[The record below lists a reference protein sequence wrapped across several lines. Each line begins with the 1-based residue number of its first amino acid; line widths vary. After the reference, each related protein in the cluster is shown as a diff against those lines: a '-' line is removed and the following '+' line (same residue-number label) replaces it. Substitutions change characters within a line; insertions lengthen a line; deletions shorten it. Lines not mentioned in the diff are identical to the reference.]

1 MNIFKRLYAR
11 AFQKIMYLG
20 AFFINFSEPKLF
32 KGEKAINKTIE
43 LFKSKNISNIFI
55 PVADSIYKLGLID
68 EYLKYL
74 KENNIC
80 YTLYIDIKP
89 NPTIEDVENG
99 LKLYLDNNC
108 QAIIAI
114 GGGSVIDAA
123 KIIGARAS
131 NPKISVNKMKGL
143 FKIRKK
149 LPLLIAVPTTAGT
162 GSETTLAA
170 VIVDK
175 ENDHKY
181 HIDSPKLIPSYAV
194 LDPNFLLT
202 LPGKLTSTTGMDAL
216 THAVEAYIGHS
227 NTRKTKKYALSAIKL
242 IFENLKNSYD
252 NPSNINYRENMQ
264 LASYQAGV
272 AFTRAYVGNVHSIA
286 HALGGKYNVAHG
298 YANAIILPIVLKE
311 YGKTIYSKMAKIYDY
326 VGFKGLK
333 NKKDKCE
340 FVINYIEQLNS
351 SMSINNEFSNIIMD
365 EDIDELS
372 TFAFKESYPLYPVPK
387 LLDKLDI
394 KNIYKSL
401 IKS

>member
-11 AFQKIMYLG
+11 TFQKIMYLG
-20 AFFINFSEPKLF
+20 AFFINFSGPKLF

-74 KENNIC
+74 KENNIS

-108 QAIIAI
+108 QTIIAI

-340 FVINYIEQLNS
+340 FVINYIKQLNS
-351 SMSINNEFSNIIMD
+351 SMSIENKFSNIIKD

>member
-11 AFQKIMYLG
+11 TFQKIMYLG

-68 EYLKYL
+68 EYLKNL

-123 KIIGARAS
+123 KIIGARVN

-175 ENDHKY
+175 ENDYKY

-202 LPGKLTSTTGMDAL
+202 LPGKLTSTTGIDAL

-252 NPSNINYRENMQ
+252 NPTNINYRENMQ

-298 YANAIILPIVLKE
+298 YANAIILPVVLKE
-311 YGKTIYSKMAKIYDY
+311 YGKTIYSKMSKIYDY

-340 FVINYIEQLNS
+340 FIINCIEQLNS
-351 SMSINNEFSNIIMD
+351 SMSIKNEFSNIIRD

-394 KNIYKSL
+394 KNIYKLL